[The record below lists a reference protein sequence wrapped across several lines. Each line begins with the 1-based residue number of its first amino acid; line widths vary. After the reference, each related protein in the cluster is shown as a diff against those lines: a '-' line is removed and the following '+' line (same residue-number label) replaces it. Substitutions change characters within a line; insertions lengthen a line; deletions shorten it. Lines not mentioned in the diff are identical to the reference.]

1 MLRKFLLAAEVLSVF
16 VVLSPLFAGAQ
27 QVPFALPNTVS
38 TIGGGATSAFTVG
51 APCSPGSTLTA
62 TDTLGDGCPATS
74 AYFNT
79 PASGDLRGGVATDP
93 AGNIYVMDTAD
104 AAVRMINAR
113 SGVISLVAGLGTAC
127 SSKTDNNGDNCP
139 LANTKFSSTPRG
151 IASDPFGNILVAG
164 NGSNL
169 VNLICNAVSPL
180 CPNTA
185 GTHQVGSMYLV
196 AGCVVNTG
204 TAGTAGPGNAAG
216 VNGGTATPTGTC
228 SASVAELDGPRGV
241 AADRYGNVYI
251 ADTTNLRYRVVVG
264 PASYNG
270 VANPLAAVIAL
281 NPAFST
287 VTATSA
293 AGNIYPLLGGFTSP
307 ASGVPCVSGSSTNSL
322 DAFGDGCP
330 YYVSSLNSPNSS
342 AVQGIAVDPNGN
354 ILISDLST
362 QRLRVIYM
370 GGTQMANVIIANNS
384 SVASPVVGSVYS
396 IAGGGTSGSTTT
408 PQLGKN
414 VSIDTSAFK
423 ITTDLL
429 GNIYLGDSTF
439 VLFYDINT
447 GYIRKLAPAGATFGG
462 SNGLG
467 LALNGLGDLFLADS
481 TNLLIRKVAASSLVS
496 TAVNSSSTQ
505 TILLHGSAGTTGIA
519 ASLANAATTD
529 PISIASQSCGSAHN
543 DGTLDCTV
551 NVTFAPLSP
560 GTHTASLAAVPSGT
574 STPALLPLIGTATGT
589 ALVFDGSGAAATVL
603 GGSLQPTGLA
613 TDGNGNLFTYDLAT
627 STVTEVSPAGAVT
640 HLSGALPGTPTQIA
654 LDASG
659 DVYAVGGGGASITE
673 FALGSTGAY
682 TAGSVAFAPNGV
694 AATPQAIAIDAN
706 GSLYVYDSTSKAVY
720 RQSTSTAGT
729 LTSIIAPGFDN
740 VVSLALDNR
749 GNLYVS
755 DMGTQTI
762 YSINAAGT
770 KTQLASSVSAVA
782 LSVDSAG
789 DLYAADALSKSII
802 EYPVSGPKTTLGVS
816 LTTVAG
822 VAVDPSGN
830 VYTADTARSGL
841 LLTPRSVTS
850 VGFGTSTTTTR
861 TGTITN
867 AGNVAASG
875 LAQTD
880 STDITLAAGSSAGC
894 NVSTTSTTFASGEAC
909 TVQATFTPN
918 GLSSG
923 TNVTGTVTFLPAA
936 TTTGSLTYTASVP
949 VNPTT
954 TSITGETPSNPLF
967 SATGTEVTFTVTVA
981 NAPVGTSVSVTVDS
995 GAATGYPLNSIGVA
1009 TVSLSGL
1016 AAGSHSISASFAG
1029 TANAGPSSAGI
1040 TFTINQF
1047 VATGDSRTVTEPVF
1061 PGVCTALTAALTSV
1075 NDDIPASVD
1084 ATVTNPDGARIQA
1097 ALNSCAVSN
1106 PGQAVELSVDGAGH
1120 NAYLTGPLSI
1130 PSNVTLL
1137 VDPGVFI
1144 YFSRNVQD
1152 YDKVAGTHTCGT
1164 VNSSS
1169 ATSSCLPLID
1179 IKNATNVGIMGF
1191 GKLDGRGGDPLINAF
1206 PSSFAGQSW
1215 WGLSSIANSGGSQQN
1230 PRFIQIDSGS
1240 SNITLY
1246 KITIKNSPLFHIS
1259 TTGAAS
1265 NFTAWDIKI
1274 VTPTSSRN
1282 TDGID
1287 PGNAQNFT
1295 ITRSWIS
1302 DGDDNVA
1309 VGAANTVP
1317 ATNISVTNNHFFAGH
1332 GESIGSFTQ
1341 AGVSNVLFDGNMSSG
1356 NGVAGAGSS
1365 VANTADSNS
1374 TGIRIKSG
1382 YDRGGVVT
1390 NVQYSNS
1397 CFQFHKAEIVF
1408 NPNYENTTGTA
1419 SPNFKNILL
1428 QNLTFLTEGTVQFTG
1443 TNNSGTIF
1451 PLQVTLDNVNF
1462 ATLQTSDFGTVAA
1475 GTSPTNTSLTY
1486 GPGQVSTNFITSYSN
1501 FVNSSGN
1508 TVTNQ
1513 ITESSL
1519 VPPACNFTYIAPE
1532 LTGPAGLPQTITQ
1545 GQNATAVMI
1554 LTPAVGGSAYP
1565 TGTVTLTDAL
1575 TSGSTTVT
1583 LTGTGD
1589 TISIPLTGLSVG
1601 THTFTASYSG
1611 DANYV
1616 PSVPGSPYTTTGSYL
1631 ITVNPGSLGTSTTVL
1646 SGVPAS
1652 TPFGTSFTAVA
1663 TVAGS
1668 NPTGTVQF
1676 IVNGSAYA
1684 TAALSSGAASAN
1696 ISLPFS
1702 ATAYSI
1708 FAVYSGDA
1716 ANAGSTS
1723 SVASLSITPASTATL
1738 LSASTTTTTLG
1749 HPVILT
1755 ASVSSS
1761 AGTPIG
1767 PVSFTYTTST
1777 NSTPVSLG
1785 PAVALNN
1792 GSASASA
1799 ELPQGTNSITAT
1811 YAGSG
1816 DFAGSASAPMT
1827 VTINFP
1833 TIIGLPSSPITLP
1846 YTMTTIAGGATA
1858 SNANTTC
1865 AGSTDSFGDGCQ
1877 ATAIAISAANDLRG
1891 VAADPFGNVYF
1902 SDKVAKLVRRIAPNG
1917 VISNFAGK
1925 VSGTTCVPTATVGC
1939 TPTLVAINAIRGVS
1953 SDGQGN
1959 IYMADFGGNKV
1970 YKVSVSTGLMYL
1982 VAGTGTAG
1990 ATTSGSPATATNVN
2004 APRGVWA
2011 DTVGNIYIADT
2022 SANQILVVDPTGTIH
2037 IFAGNGTAGFSG
2049 DGGVATSAGINN
2061 PQGVLTDANLNVY
2074 IADSSDGRIRVVC
2087 VTCGTNSPL
2096 DALLAKMGISSPTNG
2111 DIYTIAGSGSTGAYN
2126 GPLPTLATNVSMTPQ
2141 KLAFDTG
2148 GNIYISDSNNAIWFV
2163 DFHTGYIRAIARNAA
2178 VCSSATDS
2186 VGDGCPATQ
2195 ASFGSGGGNGIGVV
2209 TDTLGN
2215 IYISDTTNLLI
2226 RKVSTGLA
2234 SASTSTGSTTTQPVQ
2249 LHFTAGDGPASS
2261 NSLAFTSAEWSLGSP
2276 NCTSNAD
2283 STTDCLLN
2291 SSFTPAVPGGRSTPL
2306 TVNSSLG
2313 NTANLALTGVGLG
2326 AGSTLDPA
2334 SQVSFGTNLQVAGLA
2349 TDTAGNVYVSDAISK
2364 QLLRFAPAALAQGAS
2379 ATSTSLAT
2387 LTTPGT
2393 VAVDARGYVY
2403 VADTSTGLI
2412 TQISP
2417 SGTTATL
2424 GLTLTT
2430 PAGLAVDSLNNLYV
2444 SDSSTQTIYQL
2455 NPINGASR
2463 TLSVGTLVAPAGLAI
2478 DPSGNLLITDPGAAA
2493 IYRFNLQSGRTTTV
2507 SSAAV
2512 SPSAIATDAAGNLL
2526 IADTASILAVPAS
2539 TNSAP
2544 FTVASLAPSAL
2555 AIDSAGDLYTG
2566 SGGSVLELIRT
2577 QGYTQFAGASASPQ
2591 TVNLLESGNQALQLS
2606 SVSQSDTADYSLT
2619 AAASADCTVNGTLP
2633 STLHVGGV
2641 CVLTATYTPTT
2652 FVTTTDTATFNGNL
2666 ANAALSTPPSVQLVL
2681 TGPAVSP
2688 TATIALN
2695 PVSPASPVY
2704 GQTVTVSA
2712 TVSGPGLTPA
2722 GTVVFTVDSSTT
2734 TANVT
2739 GGVATATLTGLSAGT
2754 HTVSAAYTSSNGFTP
2769 ASTSNTTFTVSQAT
2783 ASVTLSNLTQTYTGS
2798 PLSATA
2804 ATTPAGLAVGLTYNG
2819 SATAPT
2825 AAGTYAVV
2833 ATVNDPNYTGSAS
2846 GTLIINKATASITL
2860 SNLSQTYTGSPLS
2873 ATAATTP
2880 AGLAVS
2886 VTYNGSATAPTAAGN
2901 YTVVATINN
2910 SNYSGSTSGTLTIA
2924 KATTTI
2930 AFTANPANPTLG
2942 QPDLLSATVTG
2953 VGQPGGTV
2961 VFSSGAATLCT
2972 ASLNAS
2978 GIASCSFVPSTDGN
2992 LAVTAQYQPDGNH
3005 LGSSASMTLF
3015 VYDAAVRLQLSSTQ
3029 LTYPGAT
3036 NVTVCISPATS
3047 ASATGTVQIFDGTTL
3062 LTTLNVQGG
3071 GCAYW
3076 YISPGLNAGTH
3087 QLTAV
3092 YSGDRNNPSGTSI
3105 PVTVTVSPVAVTLAA
3120 SCWNAS
3126 FAYGANYQ
3134 CTVNVSS
3141 NAGAPLGAITY
3152 TYDGGSAV
3160 TVPLSNG
3167 NAQFT
3172 LSRPNV
3178 GAHTVIVSYGQQTNY
3193 ASATSQ
3199 TETFTVTPAPVDV
3212 SLTPSSWYA
3221 RTGTSLTFQA
3231 AVSSWSAGAP
3241 NSTGTVSFYDG
3252 TTLLSAVPVNANGQA
3267 SLTTASL
3274 PAGTQTI
3281 TATYAGGTNY
3291 ASGSVS
3297 VTITLTQ

>member
-1 MLRKFLLAAEVLSVF
+1 MLRRFCIAAKVLSVF
-16 VVLSPLFAGAQ
+16 CVLFPLFGGAQ
-27 QVPFALPNTVS
+27 QAPIALPNTVS
-38 TIGGGATSAFTVG
+38 TVGGGATSALTVG
-51 APCSPGSTLTA
+51 AACSAGSSLTA
-62 TDTLGDGCPATS
+62 TDTLGDGCLATS

-79 PASGDLRGGVATDP
+79 TASGDLRGGVATDP
-93 AGNIYVMDTAD
+93 AGNIYVMDSED

-113 SGVISLVAGLGTAC
+113 SGIITLVAGLGTAC
-127 SSKTDNNGDNCP
+127 SSKTDDNGDNCP

-151 IASDPFGNILVAG
+151 IASDPYGNILVAG
-164 NGSNL
+164 YNSHL

-185 GTHQVGSMYLV
+185 GAHQVGFMYLV
-196 AGCVVNTG
+196 AGCVATTG
-204 TAGTAGPGNAAG
+204 SAGTAGPGAATG
-216 VNGGTATPTGTC
+216 ANGGTATPTGTC
-228 SASVAELDGPRGV
+228 SSSVTELDGARGV
-241 AADRYGNVYI
+241 AADSYGNVYI
-251 ADTTNLRYRVVVG
+251 ADTGDLRYRVVVG

-270 VANPLAAVIAL
+270 VANPLAALIAL
-281 NPAFST
+281 NPTYNT
-287 VTATSA
+287 VTAATA
-293 AGNIYPLLGGFTSP
+293 AGNIYPLLGGFTAP
-307 ASGVPCVSGSSTNSL
+307 ASGAPCVTGSSTNSL

-330 YYVSSLNSPNSS
+330 YYVSSLNSPSSS

-354 ILISDLST
+354 ILISDVSSG
-362 QRLRVIYM
+362 RLRVIYM
-370 GGTQMANVIIANNS
+370 GGAQMANVITVNNPT
-384 SVASPVVGSVYS
+384 VTAPVVGSIYS
-396 IAGGGTSGSTTT
+396 IAGGGSSGSTTT

-423 ITTDLL
+423 ITTDAL
-429 GNIYLGDSTF
+429 GNIYIGDNTF
-439 VLFYDINT
+439 VLFFDINT
-447 GYIRKLAPAGATFGG
+447 GYIRKLAPSGATFGG

-467 LALNGLGDLFLADS
+467 VALNGLGDLFLADT

-505 TILLHGSAGTTGIA
+505 SILLHGAAGTTSIG
-519 ASLANAATTD
+519 ASLANTAATD
-529 PISIASQSCGSAHN
+529 PISIGTPSCGSVHADN
-543 DGTLDCTV
+543 TLDCTV
-551 NVTFAPLSP
+551 PVTFAPLSP
-560 GTHTASLAAVPSGT
+560 GTHTATLAAVPSGT
-574 STPALLPLIGTATGT
+574 STTALLPMTGTATGT
-589 ALVFDGSGAAATVL
+589 ALVYDGSGATATTL
-603 GGSLQPTGLA
+603 GSSLRPTGLV
-613 TDGNGNLFTYDLAT
+613 TDGNGNLFTYDIAT
-627 STVTEVSPAGAVT
+627 STVTEVTATGTVT
-640 HLSGALPGTPTQIA
+640 HLSGALPGTATQIA

-659 DVYAVGGGGASITE
+659 NVYAAGGGGASITE
-673 FALGSTGAY
+673 FALGSTGTY
-682 TAGSVAFAPNGV
+682 TAGSVSFTPNGA

-706 GSLYVYDSTSKAVY
+706 GNLFVYDSTSKAIY
-720 RQSTSTAGT
+720 RQSKSTAGI
-729 LTSIIAPGFDN
+729 LTSTIASGFDN
-740 VVSLALDNR
+740 VVSLALDSR

-755 DMGTQTI
+755 DTGTKAI

-770 KTQLASSVSAVA
+770 QTTVATNVSAVG
-782 LSVDSAG
+782 LSVDAAG
-789 DLYAADALSKSII
+789 DLYAADALTESIL
-802 EYPVSGPKTTLGVS
+802 EYPVSGPRTTLGVS
-816 LTTVAG
+816 LTTAAG
-822 VAVDPSGN
+822 VAADPSGN
-830 VYTADTARSGL
+830 VFVADTAQTGL
-841 LLTPRSVTS
+841 LLIPRSLTS
-850 VGFGTSTTTTR
+850 VSFGTSTTTTR
-861 TGTITN
+861 TGTVTN
-867 AGNVAASG
+867 TGNIAASG

-880 STDITLAAGSSAGC
+880 STDITLAAGTSAGC
-894 NVSTTSTTFASGEAC
+894 TISTTSTTFASGEAC

-918 GLSSG
+918 GLSAG
-923 TNVTGTVTFLPAA
+923 TPVTDTVSFVPAGTTI
-936 TTTGSLTYTASVP
+936 GSVTYTAAVP

-954 TSITGETPSNPLF
+954 TSITGETPSMPLF
-967 SATGTEVTFTVTVA
+967 AATGTEVTFTIAVTS
-981 NAPVGTSVSVTVDS
+981 APSGSSVLVTVDS
-995 GAATGYPLNSIGVA
+995 GAATSYPLNSSGLA

-1016 AAGSHSISASFAG
+1016 AAGSHTISASFAG
-1029 TANAGPSSAGI
+1029 TTNAGPSSAAT
-1040 TFTINQF
+1040 TFTIDQF
-1047 VATGDSRTVTEPVF
+1047 VATGDSRTVTEPSF
-1061 PGVCTALTAALTSV
+1061 PTVCTALTAALTSV

-1084 ATVTNPDGARIQA
+1084 ATVTNPDGVRIQA
-1097 ALNSCAVSN
+1097 ALNSCATSN

-1137 VDPGVFI
+1137 VDPGVFV

-1152 YDKVAGTHTCGT
+1152 YDVVPGTHTCGT
-1164 VNSSS
+1164 VNSNS

-1179 IKNATNVGIMGF
+1179 VKGSTNVGIMGF
-1191 GKLDGRGGDPLINAF
+1191 GRLDGRGGDPLINAF
-1206 PSSFAGQSW
+1206 PSTFAGQSW
-1215 WGLSSIANSGGSQQN
+1215 WGLSSIANGGGNQQN

-1246 KITIKNSPLFHIS
+1246 KITLRNSPLFHVS

-1302 DGDDNVA
+1302 DGDDNIA
-1309 VGAANTVP
+1309 VGAAGSTP
-1317 ATNISVTNNHFFAGH
+1317 AANISVTNNHFFAGH
-1332 GESIGSFTQ
+1332 GESIGSYTQ
-1341 AGVSNVLFDGNMSSG
+1341 GGVSNILFDGNMSSG
-1356 NGVAGAGSS
+1356 NGTAGAGSS

-1382 YDRGGVVT
+1382 YDRGGLVS

-1397 CFQFHKAEIVF
+1397 CYQDHKAEIVF
-1408 NPNYENTTGTA
+1408 SPNYENTTGTA
-1419 SPNFKNILL
+1419 TPNFKNILL

-1443 TNNSGTIF
+1443 TNSNGTVF

-1462 ATLQTSDFGTVAA
+1462 AVLQTSDFGTTAA
-1475 GTSPTNTSLTY
+1475 GTAPTNASLTY
-1486 GPGQVSTNFITSYSN
+1486 GPGQVSTNFITSYATFVGSN
-1501 FVNSSGN
+1501 GN

-1519 VPPACNFTYIAPE
+1519 VPPTCNFTYIAPE
-1532 LTGPAGLPQTITQ
+1532 LTGPAGLPQTITE
-1545 GQNATAVMI
+1545 GQNATAVVI

-1575 TSGSTTVT
+1575 TSNSTSVA
-1583 LTGTGD
+1583 LTGAGD

-1616 PSVPGSPYTTTGSYL
+1616 PSVAGSPYTTTGSYV
-1631 ITVNPGSLGTSTTVL
+1631 ITVNPGSLGSSTTVL

-1696 ISLPFS
+1696 ITLPFS
-1702 ATAYSI
+1702 ATIYSI
-1708 FAVYSGDA
+1708 SAVYSGDA

-1723 SVASLSITPASTATL
+1723 SISSLTITPANTATV

-1749 HPVILT
+1749 HPVVLT
-1755 ASVSSS
+1755 AIVSSS
-1761 AGTPIG
+1761 AGTPTG
-1767 PVSFTYTTST
+1767 AVSFTYTTSS
-1777 NSTPVSLG
+1777 NSTPVSIG

-1792 GSASASA
+1792 SSASTSA

-1816 DFAGSASAPMT
+1816 GFAGSTSAAMT
-1827 VTINFP
+1827 VTINLP
-1833 TIIGLPSSPITLP
+1833 TIIGLPSNPIALP
-1846 YTMTTIAGGATA
+1846 YTITTIAGGATA
-1858 SNANTTC
+1858 SNANTSC

-1877 ATAIAISAANDLRG
+1877 ATAIAISASNDLRA
-1891 VAADPFGNVYF
+1891 VAADPFGNIYF
-1902 SDKVAKLVRRIAPNG
+1902 SDKVTKLVRRIAPNG
-1917 VISNFAGK
+1917 VVSNFAGK

-1939 TPTLVAINAIRGVS
+1939 TPTLVAINAARGVS

-1959 IYMADFGGNKV
+1959 IYIADYGGNKV
-1970 YKVSVSTGLMYL
+1970 YKVSVSTSLMYL

-1990 ATTSGSPATATNVN
+1990 ATTNGSAATSTDVD

-2011 DTVGNIYIADT
+2011 DTVGNVYIADT
-2022 SANQILVVDPTGTIH
+2022 SANEILVVDPTGAIH
-2037 IFAGNGTAGFSG
+2037 IFAGTGTAGFNG
-2049 DGGVATSAGINN
+2049 DGVAATSAEIDN

-2074 IADSSDGRIRVVC
+2074 IADSSGGRIRVVC

-2096 DALLAKMGISSPTNG
+2096 DALLAKLGISSPTNG
-2111 DIYTIAGSGSTGAYN
+2111 DIYTIAGSGSTGTYS
-2126 GPLPTLATNVSMTPQ
+2126 GTLPTLATNVSMTPE
-2141 KLAFDTG
+2141 KLVFDTS

-2163 DFHTGYIRAIARNAA
+2163 DFHTGYIRAIARNSAT
-2178 VCSSATDS
+2178 VCSNATDS

-2195 ASFGSGGGNGIGVV
+2195 AIFGSAGGNGIGVDS
-2209 TDTLGN
+2209 DTLGN
-2215 IYISDTTNLLI
+2215 LYISDSTNLLI
-2226 RKVSTGLA
+2226 RKVTTGLA
-2234 SASTSTGSTTTQPVQ
+2234 STSTATGSTTTQPVQ
-2249 LHFTAGDGPASS
+2249 IHFTAGDTPASS
-2261 NSLAFTSAEWSLGSP
+2261 NSLAFTSTEWSLGTPS
-2276 NCTSNAD
+2276 CTTNAD

-2291 SSFTPAVPGGRSTPL
+2291 SGFTPAVPGARSTPL

-2334 SQVSFGTNLQVAGLA
+2334 SQITFGTNLRVAGLA
-2349 TDTAGNVYVSDAISK
+2349 TDTAGNVYVSDAVSK

-2387 LTTPGT
+2387 LTAPGA
-2393 VAVDARGYVY
+2393 VAVDPRGYVY
-2403 VADTSTGLI
+2403 VADTSTGLV
-2412 TQISP
+2412 TRISP
-2417 SGTTATL
+2417 SGTVSTL
-2424 GLTLTT
+2424 ALTLTT

-2444 SDSSTQTIYQL
+2444 SDSSTQAVYQI
-2455 NPINGASR
+2455 NPITGAAR
-2463 TLSVGTLVAPAGLAI
+2463 QLAVGTLVAPAGLTM

-2493 IYRFNLQSGRTTTV
+2493 IYRFNLQSGVTTTV

-2512 SPSAIATDAAGNLL
+2512 KPSAIATDAAGNLL

-2539 TNSAP
+2539 SNSAS

-2555 AIDSAGDLYTG
+2555 AIDSAGNLYTG

-2577 QGYTQFAGASASPQ
+2577 QGYAQFAGASASPQ
-2591 TVNLLESGNQALQLS
+2591 TVNVLDSGNQALQLS
-2606 SVSQSDTADYSLT
+2606 SLSQSDTTDYNLAAT
-2619 AAASADCTVNGTLP
+2619 ASTDCVLNGTLP
-2633 STLHVGGV
+2633 STLPVGGV
-2641 CVLTATYTPTT
+2641 CSLTATYTPTT
-2652 FVTTTDTATFNGNL
+2652 FLTTADTVTFNGNL
-2666 ANAALSTPPSVQLVL
+2666 VNAALSKPSSVQLVL
-2681 TGPAVSP
+2681 TGPAVPP

-2695 PVSPASPVY
+2695 PISPASPVF

-2712 TVSGPGLTPA
+2712 TVSGSSLTPA

-2734 TANVT
+2734 TATVI
-2739 GGVATATLTGLSAGT
+2739 GGVATATLTGLSVGT
-2754 HTVSAAYTSSNGFTP
+2754 HTVSAAYTSSNGFSSATT
-2769 ASTSNTTFTVSQAT
+2769 STTTFTVGQS
-2783 ASVTLSNLTQTYTGS
+2783 
-2798 PLSATA
+2798 A
-2804 ATTPAGLAVGLTYNG
+2804 ATVM
-2819 SATAPT
+2819 
-2825 AAGTYAVV
+2825 
-2833 ATVNDPNYTGSAS
+2833 
-2846 GTLIINKATASITL
+2846 L

-2886 VTYNGSATAPTAAGN
+2886 LTYNGSTTAPTAAGS
-2901 YTVVATINN
+2901 YAVIATINN
-2910 SNYSGSTSGTLTIA
+2910 PDYSGSASGTLTIA
-2924 KATTTI
+2924 KATTAIT
-2930 AFTANPANPTLG
+2930 FSANPTNPLLG

-2953 VGQPGGTV
+2953 AGQPGGTV
-2961 VFSSGAATLCT
+2961 VFSSGATTLCT
-2972 ASLNAS
+2972 ATLNPS
-2978 GIASCSFVPSTDGN
+2978 GMASCSFVPSTDGN
-2992 LAVTAQYQPDGNH
+2992 LAVTAQYQGDANH
-3005 LGSSASMTLF
+3005 LASSTSMTLF
-3015 VYDAAVRLQLSSTQ
+3015 VYDAAVKLQLSSTQ
-3029 LTYPGAT
+3029 LVYPGAT

-3047 ASATGTVQIFDGTTL
+3047 ATATGTVQIFDGTTL

-3076 YISPGLNAGTH
+3076 YISPGLSAGTH

-3105 PVTVTVSPVAVTLAA
+3105 PVTVTVSPVPVTLSA

-3141 NAGAPLGAITY
+3141 NAGAPLGSITY
-3152 TYDGGSAV
+3152 TFDGGSPV

-3167 NAQFT
+3167 NAQFA
-3172 LSRPNV
+3172 LVRPSV
-3178 GAHTVIVSYGQQTNY
+3178 GTHTVVLSYAQQTNY
-3193 ASATSQ
+3193 AAATSQ
-3199 TETFTVTPAPVDV
+3199 TETFTVTPAPVNV
-3212 SLTPSSWYA
+3212 SLTPSSWYTKA
-3221 RTGTSLTFQA
+3221 GTSLTFQA
-3231 AVSSWSAGAP
+3231 AVSSSSAGAP
-3241 NSTGTVSFYDG
+3241 NANGAVSFYDG
-3252 TTLLSAVPVNANGQA
+3252 ATLLSAVPVNASGQA
-3267 SLTTASL
+3267 SFTTASL
-3274 PAGTQTI
+3274 SAATHTI

-3297 VTITLTQ
+3297 VTITLTP